1 MKDQT
6 HPASLPRLLVVDDQP
21 SNITILHA
29 IFEKDFQIFMA
40 TDAQSALHSCQAH
53 PPYLILLDAEMPGV
67 NGYMLC
73 EQLKLNPDLRD
84 VPVIFV
90 TGHGDPIAEV
100 LAFEVG
106 AVDLITKPF
115 HATVVRARVRAQP
128 SSGNQTCCAT
138 RQWLMASP
146 G

>member
-29 IFEKDFQIFMA
+29 IFEKDFRIFMA

-73 EQLKLNPDLRD
+73 EQLKLNPDLK
-84 VPVIFV
+84 
-90 TGHGDPIAEV
+90 TY
-100 LAFEVG
+100 
-106 AVDLITKPF
+106 
-115 HATVVRARVRAQP
+115 P
-128 SSGNQTCCAT
+128 SSSSPA
-138 RQWLMASP
+138 MAIQSP
-146 G
+146 KSSLSRSALSI